1 MSARET
7 TPGLGTP
14 AKAAPAGSATGSA
27 TGTVNKIG
35 LTKQDYKGLP
45 STMCPGCGH
54 NSISEGILAAFYE
67 LGISPYHVVKMS
79 GIGCSS
85 KTPAYFLHSS
95 HGFNAVHGRMPSVA
109 TGANLANRKLIV
121 LGVSGDGDS
130 ASIGLGQMIHCF
142 RRNVNM
148 VYIVENN
155 GTYGLTKGQFSATAD
170 LDSTDHYGSPNEQ
183 APLDLPM
190 MAIISGCSFV
200 ARGFSGDRKQMMPLL
215 KAAIAH
221 EGTAFLDI
229 MSPCVTF
236 NDHAGSTKSYEYI
249 QEHDEKLH
257 DIDFIEDK
265 QEIKVDYAEG
275 SVREVRLH
283 DGSLMRLKKL
293 DEDYDPTSKFQA
305 LQVLEKAAQEKEVV
319 TGLCYFDKNRK
330 DQVNALNIVDTP
342 LYQLGER
349 DLRPTK
355 EDLAA
360 FMKELR

>member
-1 MSARET
+1 MPTDQPRPAQPKSPPAVSA
-7 TPGLGTP
+7 
-14 AKAAPAGSATGSA
+14 AGSST

-35 LTKQDYKGLP
+35 LTKHDYKGLP

-54 NSISEGILAAFYE
+54 NSISEGVLAAFYE

-95 HGFNAVHGRMPSVA
+95 HGFNSVHGRMPSVA

-130 ASIGLGQMIHCF
+130 ASIGLGQMIHCL
-142 RRNVNM
+142 RRNTNM
-148 VYIVENN
+148 VYIIENN

-170 LDSTDHYGSPNEQ
+170 MGSTDHYGAPNEQ

-200 ARGFSGDRKQMMPLL
+200 ARGFSGDRKQMMALL

-236 NDHAGSTKSYEYI
+236 NYHPGSTKSYEYV

-265 QEIKVDYAEG
+265 KEIKVDYAAG
-275 SVREVRLH
+275 DVREVQLH
-283 DGSLMRLKKL
+283 DGSIMRLKKL
-293 DEDYDPTSKFQA
+293 GIDYDPTDKFQA
-305 LQVLEKAAQEKEVV
+305 LQILEKAAEAKEVV
-319 TGLCYFDKNRK
+319 TGLCYFDKTRK
-330 DQVNALNIVDTP
+330 DLVHALNMVETP
-342 LYQLGER
+342 LYQLGEK
-349 DLRPTK
+349 DLRPTAQ
-355 EDLAA
+355 DLAN
-360 FMKELR
+360 FMKELK